1 MAIIK
6 ELLNNSERININNV
20 ITENVITVRQK
31 NRIILL
37 DAIIFSNNTVFIV
50 RFVDK
55 KCESFFKYCRRGKRY

>member
-6 ELLNNSERININNV
+6 ELLNNSERININNE

-31 NRIILL
+31 NRIILP
-37 DAIIFSNNTVFIV
+37 DAIIFGNSTAFVV

-55 KCESFFKYCRRGKRY
+55 TCEIFFKYCRRGKHY